1 MTGLLVTLALAL
13 AYLLGHWAITTRLR
27 YARAA
32 RRLTLLDQCVGR
44 THRAGQH
51 PPARVYVQ
59 AEHDPERRALSR
71 FRAKRA
77 GDP

>member
-13 AYLLGHWAITTRLR
+13 AYLLGHWAINTRLR
-27 YARAA
+27 YKRAVL
-32 RRLTLLDQCVGR
+32 RLTLFDQCVGR
-44 THRAGQH
+44 THRAGQRN
-51 PPARVYVQ
+51 PARVYVQ
-59 AEHDPERRALSR
+59 AKHDLEQRALSI